1 MVPDPSFKGL
11 ALFTPGGDCVYC
23 RDHRKG
29 AHWHLDLCAAL
40 QQHLG
45 LSAPPYFLLPCF
57 TATVDRWVANP
68 SQTLVTVAEAYPRV
82 LQFQALLNSLFDLGD
97 LQWQPNYGNL
107 EECCLG
113 VIESYRSD
121 FPQLWQCHDLI
132 IPLQTDIEPK
142 QTQHS
147 NPGERKNILPPSQI
161 YQFKLFVNGSDTLVT
176 EQMLKLLHRSLEA
189 ALSNP
194 YSLELV
200 DVLKHPEMAEAEHIS
215 ATPTLIQVLPH
226 PPAAW
231 WACYPVRLKLFRNYW
246 VRTDLPPLQRRAS
259 PPLL

>member
-1 MVPDPSFKGL
+1 MKWPKCCVDASNSVITSPSFKGL

-29 AHWHLDLCAAL
+29 VHWHLDLCAAL
-40 QQHLG
+40 QRHLG

-57 TATVDRWVANP
+57 TATVDRWIDAS

-82 LQFQALLNSLFDLGD
+82 LQFQALLNALFDLGD

-107 EECCLG
+107 EECSRG
-113 VIESYRSD
+113 VIESYRAD

-132 IPLQTDIEPK
+132 LPIQSDVQPERSGQPQPEEREP
-142 QTQHS
+142 
-147 NPGERKNILPPSQI
+147 ILPSPQI
-161 YQFKLFVNGSDTLVT
+161 YQFKLFVNGSDTLAT
-176 EQMLKLLHRSLEA
+176 EQMLRLLHRSLEA
-189 ALSNP
+189 ALSSP

-226 PPAAW
+226 PPR
-231 WACYPVRLKLFRNYW
+231 RLVGILSSQARII
-246 VRTDLPPLQRRAS
+246 QE
-259 PPLL
+259 LLGRD